1 MNNYSTFTYISN
13 ALDQVFNDNYWS
25 NSAGNYLTSSSTG
38 PIYYSQLSGISE
50 PCLKIQTWDEIL
62 KTDYDFKSIDAPK
75 YPKSSCYIT
84 EDGTVIIELAV
95 TGFNKKDIKV
105 KREGEKIIVS
115 GDKEKE
121 ESKLKE
127 VWNNISKKKFETIF
141 NFNDR
146 MNLDTISISMEN
158 GILQIKVPLKEENKP
173 IVKDLEIK

>member
-1 MNNYSTFTYISN
+1 MNNYSTFTYVSN
-13 ALDQVFNDNYWS
+13 ALDKVFDNWYW
-25 NSAGNYLTSSSTG
+25 YDSTIG
-38 PIYYSQLSGISE
+38 TGGTGTTAPFYSPIATPY
-50 PCLKIQTWDEIL
+50 PCLKGQTWDEIL

-75 YPKSSCYIT
+75 YPKSSCHIT
-84 EDGTVIIELAV
+84 DGGTVIIELAV

-105 KREGEKIIVS
+105 KREGEKIIIS
-115 GDKEKE
+115 GDREKE

-141 NFNDR
+141 DFNDR

-173 IVKDLEIK
+173 ITKDLEIK